1 MSSAKKIWM
10 CWFQGEDSNTV
21 PPLNKKCISLWKQ
34 LNPEHEVNILNIDTI
49 KDYVPEFFEIIEN
62 SPNRSWAAKSDL
74 LRVLL
79 LSKYGGVW
87 ADASVYP
94 VMPLNEFYKL
104 IVNHTKFFTY
114 RFVPRGSYDNRK
126 KCETVSWFLCADEPQ
141 LYLIEKW
148 KEAFVN
154 NFKTMSHWPYFTF
167 HETLTELYDTDP
179 VIKTLL
185 NDMVQIDEKIPHS
198 AQHGWHSKKPSFVYK
213 RPHISI

>member
-1 MSSAKKIWM
+1 M

-21 PPLNKKCISLWKQ
+21 SPLNKKCISLWKQ
-34 LNPEHEVNILNIDTI
+34 LNTEHEVNILNIDTI

-74 LRVLL
+74 LRILL

-87 ADASVYP
+87 VDASVYP
-94 VMPLNEFYKL
+94 TRPLDEFYNL

-114 RFVPRGSYDNRK
+114 RFVPRGGYDNRK
-126 KCETVSWFLCADEPQ
+126 KCETVSWFLCADEPK

-154 NFKTMSHWPYFTF
+154 NFKTMQHWPYFTF
-167 HETLTELYDTDP
+167 HETLTELYDIDNN
-179 VIKTLL
+179 IKTIV
-185 NDMVQIDEKIPHS
+185 DSMVQIDEKIPHS
-198 AQHGWHSKKPSFVYK
+198 ACKSWVDRVESHMYK
-213 RPHISI
+213 RPTLPHE